1 MRLFFIFLLLI
12 NQATSSVE
20 VVRVSLK
27 PAIEDS
33 LIAAIIYVESRGDS
47 MAYNKRE
54 DAVGC
59 LQIRPIML
67 REVNRILG
75 KDSFTLKD
83 RWSKTKSIAMF
94 NVLRSHLKGASDEK
108 LSRTWNGGYKEKKAT
123 LKYWAKVK
131 KHIIKHKSP
140 QISII
145 HQ

>member
-1 MRLFFIFLLLI
+1 MRVILIACVCIFARTEEI
-12 NQATSSVE
+12 QPKKSVIAE
-20 VVRVSLK
+20 VKVDRLVE
-27 PAIEDS
+27 AIMMVESGGDS
-33 LIAAIIYVESRGDS
+33 L
-47 MAYNKRE
+47 AYNSSE
-54 DAVGC
+54 DAAGV
-59 LQIRPIML
+59 LQIRPIMM

-83 RWSKTKSIAMF
+83 RWSKAKSIAMF
-94 NVLRSHLKGASDEK
+94 NVLRSQLKGASPEK
-108 LSRTWNGGYKEKKAT
+108 VARTWNGGYREKKAT